1 MFSAGNTTAGSFLS
15 QAVRASS
22 FPFFKTFLRWQDA
35 SAVSCLCVWIVA
47 SVEPCVAAEAV
58 GPLQDP
64 VEGHIWGLEDL
75 SVIWR
80 TLLMRQKIRTL
91 IRGFQLFFK
100 VVLVHVFP
108 QFKGFT
114 SEYPTL
120 AFSLIPAPGIFFS
133 SQQQIVILEL
143 SLI

>member
-1 MFSAGNTTAGSFLS
+1 MRSRSLTLKS
-15 QAVRASS
+15 
-22 FPFFKTFLRWQDA
+22 FLRWQDA

-47 SVEPCVAAEAV
+47 SVEPRVAAEAV

-100 VVLVHVFP
+100 VVLLVHVFP

-120 AFSLIPAPGIFFS
+120 AFSVIAAPGIFFS
-133 SQQQIVILEL
+133 SQQQIMILEL